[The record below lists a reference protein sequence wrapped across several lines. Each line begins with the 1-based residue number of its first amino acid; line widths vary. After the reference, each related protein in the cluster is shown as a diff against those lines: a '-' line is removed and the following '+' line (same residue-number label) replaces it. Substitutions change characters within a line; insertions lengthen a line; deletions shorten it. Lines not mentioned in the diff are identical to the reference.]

1 MITYQSSPSTWT
13 FSQALAHIGLEIIFL
28 NSIDKP
34 LRDRS
39 YDYRAC
45 HWVQSSMTP
54 SRFFLSNVCCVIG
67 NLSRRFT
74 KMCWSAVSLQSCLFN
89 VSQWVCNLM
98 QTHAIPYSIVGFMHA
113 FRVRIC
119 TCLSRSRE
127 NKCPNYVPFGRKII
141 CPYWYT
147 HEDIRKLEGNNS
159 LECCHEVRLGRQNVP
174 TKKVH
179 SGKERKM
186 YIRACKL
193 YDLQV
198 SGPLCPSLYFG
209 SLWRRVNARNV
220 RLLTL
225 YGG

>member
-13 FSQALAHIGLEIIFL
+13 FSQASAHIGLEIIFL

-39 YDYRAC
+39 CDYRAC
-45 HWVQSSMTP
+45 HWVQSSMTH
-54 SRFFLSNVCCVIG
+54 SWFFLLNVCFVIG
-67 NLSRRFT
+67 NLSRRFV

-89 VSQWVCNLM
+89 VSHWVCNLM
-98 QTHAIPYSIVGFMHA
+98 QTHAIPYSLVGFMHA
-113 FRVRIC
+113 FQVRIC
-119 TCLSRSRE
+119 TCISRSRE
-127 NKCPNYVPFGRKII
+127 
-141 CPYWYT
+141 
-147 HEDIRKLEGNNS
+147 HIREFESNNS

-220 RLLTL
+220 SLLTI

>member
-1 MITYQSSPSTWT
+1 MRLPCLSLSSVVDDT
-13 FSQALAHIGLEIIFL
+13 LLIFFVKRL
-28 NSIDKP
+28 FCDWQFEPAICEDV
-34 LRDRS
+34 L
-39 YDYRAC
+39 
-45 HWVQSSMTP
+45 VSS
-54 SRFFLSNVCCVIG
+54 FFA
-67 NLSRRFT
+67 T
-74 KMCWSAVSLQSCLFN
+74 CLFN
-89 VSQWVCNLM
+89 VSRWVCNLV
-98 QTHAIPYSIVGFMHA
+98 QTHAIPYSLVGFIHA
-113 FRVRIC
+113 FQVRIC
-119 TCLSRSRE
+119 TCISRSRE
-127 NKCPNYVPFGRKII
+127 
-141 CPYWYT
+141 
-147 HEDIRKLEGNNS
+147 HIREFESNNS

-220 RLLTL
+220 SLLTI

>member
-1 MITYQSSPSTWT
+1 MRLPCLSLSSVVDDT
-13 FSQALAHIGLEIIFL
+13 LLIFFV
-28 NSIDKP
+28 K
-34 LRDRS
+34 
-39 YDYRAC
+39 
-45 HWVQSSMTP
+45 
-54 SRFFLSNVCCVIG
+54 
-67 NLSRRFT
+67 RRF
-74 KMCWSAVSLQSCLFN
+74 CDWQFEPAICEDVLVSSFFATCLFN
-89 VSQWVCNLM
+89 VSRWVCNLM
-98 QTHAIPYSIVGFMHA
+98 QTHAIPYSLIGFMHA
-113 FRVRIC
+113 FQARIC
-119 TCLSRSRE
+119 TCISRSRE
-127 NKCPNYVPFGRKII
+127 HKCPKYVPLGRKII

-147 HEDIRKLEGNNS
+147 HEDIREFESNNS

-220 RLLTL
+220 SLFTI

>member
-13 FSQALAHIGLEIIFL
+13 FSQASAYIGLEIIFL

-39 YDYRAC
+39 CNYRAC
-45 HWVQSSMTP
+45 HWVQSSMTR
-54 SRFFLSNVCCVIG
+54 SRFFFVKRLFCDWQFEPAICEDV
-67 NLSRRFT
+67 L
-74 KMCWSAVSLQSCLFN
+74 VSSFFATCLFN
-89 VSQWVCNLM
+89 VNQWVCNLM
-98 QTHAIPYSIVGFMHA
+98 QTHAIPYSLVGFMHA
-113 FRVRIC
+113 FQVRIC
-119 TCLSRSRE
+119 TCISRSRE
-127 NKCPNYVPFGRKII
+127 HKCPKYVPLGRKII

-147 HEDIRKLEGNNS
+147 HEDIREFESNNS

-193 YDLQV
+193 
-198 SGPLCPSLYFG
+198 
-209 SLWRRVNARNV
+209 
-220 RLLTL
+220 
-225 YGG
+225 